1 MSNSKPIKK
10 QRVRFEEVTPAN
22 TPVAFFEAQLKP
34 LAAWL
39 QLPIFD
45 GYDDLDEMQFTFL
58 NLPSGHTVTVQEY
71 EHSPRSGVNLYI
83 DNGISNISEVVFEA
97 CQKLEVPRSKVI
109 WFHPDFQ
116 SGIDQLYTEYG
127 EIPETKKA
135 GTSPQNI
142 EYESIVTPSV
152 IDCFNHA
159 LQIYPR
165 QQFPEYW
172 AMLQH
177 NLGLAYFHRNQDDRQ
192 DNLEKSI
199 ECFNKS
205 LEIYTQQEFPT
216 KWQINQDDLQE
227 SLRTLEE
234 IKDSP
239 AAIDHPAALSR
250 ETLGAFII
258 AIARQVRPFPT
269 DLQTKIHEL
278 GQLIQANAQ
287 LLEQPIKLIRPLL
300 ATYPTLQL
308 AYNQARVEL
317 EQNNSY
323 RSKGGSIEVIKE
335 STTAE
340 ITNSFKIIC
349 TADNSFVAAQK
360 ALKPDTNLFR
370 KIQQLLRSGQSFDD

>member
-1 MSNSKPIKK
+1 MSNSKPTKK
-10 QRVRFEEVTPAN
+10 QRARFEEVTPAN
-22 TPVAFFEAQLKP
+22 TPVAFFEAQLQP
-34 LAAWL
+34 LTAWL

-45 GYDDLDEMQFTFL
+45 GYDDLDEMQFTL
-58 NLPSGHTVTVQEY
+58 LTLPSGHTVTVQEY
-71 EHSPRSGVNLYI
+71 EHSPRVGVNLYV
-83 DNGISNISEVVFEA
+83 DNGISNISGVVFEA
-97 CQKLEVPRSKVI
+97 CQRLEIHRSKVI
-109 WFHPDFQ
+109 WFHPDFETEIDRLYVE
-116 SGIDQLYTEYG
+116 SGEVQ
-127 EIPETKKA
+127 ETQKSEKLL
-135 GTSPQNI
+135 QII
-142 EYESIVTPSV
+142 EYEP
-152 IDCFNHA
+152 IDCFNYA
-159 LQIYPR
+159 LNIYTR

-177 NLGLAYFHRNQDDRQ
+177 NLGLAYFQRNQGDRPE
-192 DNLEKSI
+192 NLEKSI

-205 LEIYTQQEFPT
+205 LEIYTQQEFPA
-216 KWQINQDDLQE
+216 KWQINQDDLKQSMG
-227 SLRTLEE
+227 SLQE
-234 IKDSP
+234 IKDSQT
-239 AAIDHPAALSR
+239 AIDHPTSLSR

-340 ITNSFKIIC
+340 ITNSFKVIC
-349 TADNSFVAAQK
+349 TATDSFDAAQK
-360 ALKPDTNLFR
+360 ALNPSTNLLQ
-370 KIQQLLRSGQSFDD
+370 KIQQLWRKSAK

>member
-1 MSNSKPIKK
+1 MSNSKPMKK

-71 EHSPRSGVNLYI
+71 AHSPRSGVNLYI
-83 DNGISNISEVVFEA
+83 DSGISNISEVVFEA
-97 CQKLEVPRSKVI
+97 CQRLEIPRSKVI

-127 EIPETKKA
+127 V

-142 EYESIVTPSV
+142 EYESIAAPSV
-152 IDCFNHA
+152 IDCFNYA

-177 NLGLAYFHRNQDDRQ
+177 NLGLAYFQHNQDDRQ

-199 ECFNKS
+199 ECFNRS
-205 LEIYTQQEFPT
+205 LEIYTQQKFPE
-216 KWQINQDDLQE
+216 KWQINQDDLTE
-227 SLRTLEE
+227 SLRTLQE
-234 IKDSP
+234 IRD
-239 AAIDHPAALSR
+239 AAIDRPTALSR
-250 ETLGAFII
+250 ETLGAFIV

-269 DLQTKIHEL
+269 GLQAKIHEL
-278 GQLIQANAQ
+278 GQQIQASSQ
-287 LLEQPIKLIRPLL
+287 FLEPIKLIRPLL
-300 ATYPTLQL
+300 TDYPTLQL
-308 AYNQARVEL
+308 AYEQARMEL
-317 EQNNSY
+317 EQGNSI
-323 RSKGGSIEVIKE
+323 RSKGGSIEFIKE
-335 STTAE
+335 ATTDD
-340 ITNSFKIIC
+340 IINSFKAIC
-349 TADNSFVAAQK
+349 TASDSFNAAQK
-360 ALKPDTNLFR
+360 ALNPSAPWQ
-370 KIQQLLRSGQSFDD
+370 KIQQLWRKAPPSQ

>member
-1 MSNSKPIKK
+1 MSNSKPTKK
-10 QRVRFEEVTPAN
+10 QRARFEEVTPAN
-22 TPVAFFEAQLKP
+22 TPVAFFEAQLQP
-34 LAAWL
+34 LTAWL

-45 GYDDLDEMQFTFL
+45 GYDDLDEMQFTL
-58 NLPSGHTVTVQEY
+58 LTLPSGHTVTVQEY
-71 EHSPRSGVNLYI
+71 EHSPRVGVNLYV
-83 DNGISNISEVVFEA
+83 DNGISNISGVVFEA
-97 CQKLEVPRSKVI
+97 CQRLEIPRSKVI
-109 WFHPDFQ
+109 WFHPDFETEIDRLYVE
-116 SGIDQLYTEYG
+116 SGEVQ
-127 EIPETKKA
+127 ETQKSEKLL
-135 GTSPQNI
+135 QII
-142 EYESIVTPSV
+142 EYEP
-152 IDCFNHA
+152 IDCFNYA
-159 LQIYPR
+159 LNIYTR

-177 NLGLAYFHRNQDDRQ
+177 NLGLAYFQRNQDDRQ
-192 DNLEKSI
+192 ENLEKSI

-205 LEIYTQQEFPT
+205 LEIYTQHEFPT

-323 RSKGGSIEVIKE
+323 RSKGRSIEVIKE

-360 ALKPDTNLFR
+360 ALNPDTNFFQ

>member
-1 MSNSKPIKK
+1 MSNSKPIEK

-83 DNGISNISEVVFEA
+83 DNGILNISEIVFEA
-97 CQKLEVPRSKVI
+97 CQKLEIPRSKVI

-127 EIPETKKA
+127 EIPETQKVK
-135 GTSPQNI
+135 TSPQNI

-159 LQIYPR
+159 LQIYSR

-177 NLGLAYFHRNQDDRQ
+177 NLGLAYFQRNQGDRQ

-205 LEIYTQQEFPT
+205 LEIYTQQEFPA
-216 KWQINQDDLQE
+216 KWQINQDDLKQSME
-227 SLRTLEE
+227 SLQE
-234 IKDSP
+234 IQDSQ
-239 AAIDHPAALSR
+239 AAIEHPAALGR
-250 ETLGAFII
+250 ETLGAFIV
-258 AIARQVRPFPT
+258 AISRQVSPFPK
-269 DLQTKIHEL
+269 DLQAKIHEL
-278 GQLIQANAQ
+278 GQQIQANVQ
-287 LLEQPIKLIRPLL
+287 LLEQPIKLTRPLL

-317 EQNNSY
+317 EQNNSM
-323 RSKGGSIEVIKE
+323 RSKGGAIAIIKE
-335 STTAE
+335 ATTDE
-340 ITNSFKIIC
+340 ITNSFKAIC
-349 TADNSFVAAQK
+349 TADDSFIAAQK
-360 ALKPDTNLFR
+360 ALNPDTNLLQ
-370 KIQQLLRSGQSFDD
+370 KIQQLWRKDQ

>member
-1 MSNSKPIKK
+1 MSNSKPTKK
-10 QRVRFEEVTPAN
+10 QRARFEEVTPAN
-22 TPVAFFEAQLKP
+22 TPVAFFEAQLQP
-34 LAAWL
+34 LTAWL

-45 GYDDLDEMQFTFL
+45 GYDDLDEMQFTL
-58 NLPSGHTVTVQEY
+58 LTLPSGHTVTVQEY
-71 EHSPRSGVNLYI
+71 EHSPRVGVSLYV

-97 CQKLEVPRSKVI
+97 CQRLEIPRSKVI
-109 WFHPDFQ
+109 WFHPDFETEIDRLYVE
-116 SGIDQLYTEYG
+116 SGEVQ
-127 EIPETKKA
+127 ETQKSEKLL
-135 GTSPQNI
+135 QII
-142 EYESIVTPSV
+142 EYEP
-152 IDCFNHA
+152 IDCFNYA
-159 LQIYPR
+159 LNIYTR

-177 NLGLAYFHRNQDDRQ
+177 NLGLAYFQRNQDDRQ
-192 DNLEKSI
+192 ENLEKSI

-239 AAIDHPAALSR
+239 AAIDHPTSLSR

-258 AIARQVRPFPT
+258 AIANQVRPFPT

-360 ALKPDTNLFR
+360 ALNPDTNLFR